1 MLSEAR
7 DLILDEVTASVS
19 AQLDDQASLGVQIS
33 SHEQVPET
41 GPANR
46 GVWWRIGNVTAV
58 FADLRR
64 STDLSTSEEPRVAAI
79 AYTYFIR
86 AMTVI
91 LDRFSAGYIDIQGDG
106 IFGLFS
112 GRGSAFR
119 GAAAAITIKTEMER
133 AVAARFNQD
142 ASTERELKAG
152 VGIDQGTL
160 LVRRLGLR
168 GTKQNEVWAG
178 RPVSVAAKLSSL
190 ADDNQVVVSD
200 VVYVSY
206 QKASRPR
213 QRALIWSCGCSDGTL
228 GAGLDVPIGGTSCLW
243 EKAPAP
249 GHLGL
254 DFENVYLLKSR
265 WCKVH
270 GAEFCETIVSGKR
283 PAG

>member
-1 MLSEAR
+1 M
-7 DLILDEVTASVS
+7 ILDELAASVA
-19 AQLDDQASLGVQIS
+19 AQLDDQAKLGVQIS
-33 SHEQVPET
+33 ANDQVPET

-58 FADLRR
+58 FADLKR

-86 AMTVI
+86 TMTVI
-91 LDRFSAGYIDIQGDG
+91 LDRFSARYIDIQGDG

-112 GRGSAFR
+112 GPGSAFL
-119 GAAAAITIKTEMER
+119 GAAAAITMKTEMER
-133 AVAARFNQD
+133 AVVPRFNQD
-142 ASTERELKAG
+142 ASTQWELKAG

-200 VVYVSY
+200 RVFAGY
-206 QKASRPR
+206 QKASRLR
-213 QRALIWSCGCSDGTL
+213 QRALIWSCGCSNGTA
-228 GAGLDVPIGGTSCLW
+228 GAGLDVPIGETSCLW
-243 EKAPAP
+243 EKAAAP

-254 DFENVYLLKSR
+254 DFESVYKLKSL
-265 WCKVH
+265 WCKRH
-270 GAEFCETIVSGKR
+270 GVEFCETLVSGKR
-283 PAG
+283 PDR